1 MSVLD
6 DIATESLKLIADEW
20 TAQGHDLSGKFRSA
34 LTYTIRQESD
44 ATYIDLIDGTS
55 GYGAILNKGVT
66 ADRIPFSPGS
76 GRKTSKYI
84 QGLTRYAMAR
94 MGASEKDAVSIAF
107 AIAYKHKEEGM
118 PTNASKRFSKT
129 GERTRFVEAVE
140 KKINEVVTER
150 INLWAY
156 L

>member
-1 MSVLD
+1 MSVFD

-150 INLWAY
+150 TNLWAY

>member
-1 MSVLD
+1 MSIYNT
-6 DIATESLKLIADEW
+6 IAQRCNELIADEW

-34 LTYTIRQESD
+34 LTYAVREESD

-55 GYGAILNKGVT
+55 GYGVILNKGVT

-76 GRKTSKYI
+76 GKKTSKYI

-118 PTNASKRFSKT
+118 PTQASKRFSST
-129 GERTRFVEAVE
+129 GERTGFVEAVAGKFQNIIE
-140 KKINEVVTER
+140 EEIGKW
-150 INLWAY
+150 LS

>member
-94 MGASEKDAVSIAF
+94 MGASEKDALSIAF

>member
-118 PTNASKRFSKT
+118 PTNASKRFRKT

>member
-1 MSVLD
+1 MSVFD

-66 ADRIPFSPGS
+66 ADHIPFSPGS

>member
-1 MSVLD
+1 MSVFD